1 MIAISVRDTGIG
13 ISAED
18 QARVFLEFEQADGG
32 STRKF
37 GGTGLGLT
45 ISKRIIESMGGSIA
59 VESAPGQG
67 ATFRVTIPLPRT
79 NDTDEPLLAV
89 PDLTGQD
96 ILIVA
101 PAAIEASLIARRLQ
115 RWGARTKIVPDDQV
129 AAALVPEQLWS
140 AVLVDHTLGTAA
152 SEALARMA
160 AAIPRRLIMIT
171 PAMRGELAGLKQ
183 AGFTGYLIKP
193 VRAATLAARFS
204 TDDVFDPGAAIEP
217 AETPSVL
224 RAGGGGLSILVAED
238 NEINALL
245 ARALLVKLGHHPT
258 MVGKRH
264 RGDRNLA
271 RGARCRHAFRPRADG
286 PAHAGHGRPG
296 SDAPDQDDRSR
307 NQHPADADPGADRQ
321 RLRRGPRR
329 LPRGRH
335 GWFSGQAARPRTPRR
350 GTDRTG
356 NESARRI
363 VPGIY
368 PARQPPFVTVS

>member
-1 MIAISVRDTGIG
+1 MRDTGIG

-18 QARVFLEFEQADGG
+18 QARIFLEFEQADGG

-67 ATFRVTIPLPRT
+67 ATFRVIVPLPRS
-79 NDTDEPLLAV
+79 NDNDEPLLAV

-101 PAAIEASLIARRLQ
+101 PAAIEPSLIARRLQ

-140 AVLVDHTLGTAA
+140 AVLVDHTLGTSA

-160 AAIPRRLIMIT
+160 AAIPRRLILIT

-193 VRAATLAARFS
+193 IRAASLAARFS

-217 AETPSVL
+217 AETPSV
-224 RAGGGGLSILVAED
+224 
-238 NEINALL
+238 
-245 ARALLVKLGHHPT
+245 
-258 MVGKRH
+258 
-264 RGDRNLA
+264 
-271 RGARCRHAFRPRADG
+271 
-286 PAHAGHGRPG
+286 GRPG
-296 SDAPDQDDRSR
+296 EPDCRSWSPRITKSTRCSRAPCWS
-307 NQHPADADPGADRQ
+307 NSATA
-321 RLRRGPRR
+321 RRWWKAAPRR
-329 LPRGRH
+329 SKRGSRRAPPACRYDRVLMDLH
-335 GWFSGQAARPRTPRR
+335 MPGMDGLEATRRIRTIEAETGAPRTPILAL
-350 GTDRTG
+350 TANAFAEDRDACLEAG
-356 NESARRI
+356 MDGFLVKPLDRERLAAALAA
-363 VPGIY
+363 PGR
-368 PARQPPFVTVS
+368 AALAA